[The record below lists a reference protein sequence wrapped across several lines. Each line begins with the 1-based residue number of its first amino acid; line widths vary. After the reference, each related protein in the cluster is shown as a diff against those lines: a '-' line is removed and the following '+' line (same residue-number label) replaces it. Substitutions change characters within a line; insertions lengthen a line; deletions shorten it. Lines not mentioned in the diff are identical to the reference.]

1 LTKTLSKFA
10 GLVWIPVLLP
20 LGTIWFRQS
29 AVRILG
35 AVDVRPEYL
44 VYAVAAIALVLGWR
58 FNRSRIAF
66 AALLALLGFRLAAV
80 VPGSWR
86 SVSPAALDSVSVL
99 LAVALPINFAAIAFL
114 KERGVLTI
122 SGIVVIL
129 ALFVQGVLIYQFA
142 HGHWLNGIEPALS
155 RLAMEKGA
163 RYFDLPLV
171 PQLAVLGGI
180 LLFAVRLILWRSPID
195 AGLLAALILTTLA
208 LQYVGSAQNVA
219 VFAVAAILSIQ
230 VALLQDS
237 HARVYIDELTGLRA
251 RRALEE
257 QFLRLGRRYTIAMVD
272 IDHFK
277 QFNDRFGHD
286 VGDQALRY
294 VAAHLERA
302 GGGARAFRYGGEEF
316 TLLFPRKDL
325 ADVLE
330 AVEALRERIAEDT
343 FAVRGKSRPEKKP
356 KVKGDSN
363 SSVRVP
369 LTVSIGLAQ
378 AGAGQSTPQEVVQLA
393 DEQLY
398 RAKRAGR
405 NRVEPRAA

>member
-1 LTKTLSKFA
+1 LTRIASKFA
-10 GLVWIPVLLP
+10 GLVWIPVLIP

-29 AVRILG
+29 AVRILA

-44 VYAVAAIALVLGWR
+44 VYAIAVIALVLGWR

-66 AALLALLGFRLAAV
+66 AALVALLGFHLSAV

-86 SVSPAALDSVSVL
+86 SVSPTALDSVSVL
-99 LAVALPINFAAIAFL
+99 LALALPINFAGIAFL
-114 KERGVLTI
+114 KERGVLTA
-122 SGIVVIL
+122 SGIAVIAVL
-129 ALFVQGVLIYQFA
+129 LVQGVLIYQFA
-142 HGHWLNGIEPALS
+142 HGKWFHGIEPTLS
-155 RLAMEKGA
+155 RLAVQEGL
-163 RYFDLPLV
+163 RFPHLPLV
-171 PQLAVLGGI
+171 SQLVALGGI
-180 LLFAVRLILWRSPID
+180 LLFALRLILWRSPID
-195 AGLLAALILTTLA
+195 AGLLAAMILTTLA
-208 LQYVGSAQNVA
+208 LQYPGSADTVA
-219 VFAVAAILSIQ
+219 VFAIAAILSIQ

-257 QFLRLGRRYTIAMVD
+257 QFLRLGRRYTIAMIDV
-272 IDHFK
+272 DHFK
-277 QFNDRFGHD
+277 NFNDRFGHD

-294 VAAHLERA
+294 VAKHLERT

-316 TLLFPRKDL
+316 TLLFPRKGL

-330 AVEALRERIAEDT
+330 TVDALRERIASET
-343 FAVRGKSRPEKKP
+343 FAVRGRSRPDKKP
-356 KVKGDSN
+356 KVKSESN

-378 AGAGQSTPQEVVQLA
+378 PDTAHITPQEVVQRA

-398 RAKRAGR
+398 RAKRSGR
-405 NRVEPRAA
+405 NRVEPRTA